1 MEGAR
6 ATLDRLIA
14 AFNARDYETYATLCT
29 DDVEAYAGVYTPLR
43 FDGKAAWLAFV
54 RGLEERFAMVTQEQ
68 RHVTVR
74 TYGPDT
80 AVSNGYFVFST
91 VTKDGVSEAQSGR
104 QSFTLVKVADQ
115 WLVANLHFSAL
126 F

>member
-1 MEGAR
+1 VEGAR
-6 ATLDRLIA
+6 AALDGLIA
-14 AFNARDYETYATLCT
+14 AFNARDYDTYATLCT

-43 FDGKAAWLAFV
+43 FDGKAAWLAFI
-54 RGLEERFAMVTQEQ
+54 RGLEGRFAAVTQEQ
-68 RHVTVR
+68 RHVTIR

-91 VTKDGVSEAQSGR
+91 VTKDGVAETQSGR
-104 QSFTLVKVADQ
+104 QSFTLVRVDGQ